1 MQLWK
6 IGETDANLQ
15 FLVDLNDHGSTIN
28 VVRFSPCGKMI
39 ATASDRQIII
49 YSLLNPDE
57 SNTQTG
63 GTVPSWGELTDPKQ
77 VTRLWLRP
85 CLQEIYD
92 LQWSPD
98 SLYVVAGSIDSKV
111 SIEKNCFVV
120 SFLIVFCIY
129 ACRVKF

>member
-6 IGETDANLQ
+6 IGDCDANLK
-15 FLVDLNDHGSTIN
+15 FLVDLSDHQSTIN

-49 YSLLNPDE
+49 YSIIHPEDSSSSSASSL
-57 SNTQTG
+57 
-63 GTVPSWGELTDPKQ
+63 SWRTLSDPKQ
-77 VTRLWLRP
+77 VSRLWLRP
-85 CLQEIYD
+85 SLQEIYD

-111 SIEKNCFVV
+111 RM
-120 SFLIVFCIY
+120 
-129 ACRVKF
+129 RVTLLY